1 MVINNHNHKLLNMK
15 YADYISHIEINTL
28 WDEGDKHISWTLDPE
43 VNILSGVNG
52 EGKSTILNHI
62 VGGVQ
67 RVDDARLHGV
77 IISTSPEDAEFIRLD
92 AIHTP
97 DVRSE
102 YDENL
107 DALQQRY
114 STYTNAAQRDLL
126 GDVVDRLFE
135 ATHKTVDRSSDSLSL
150 IQWGKPLDLHKLSSG
165 EKQLLCILLTVTL
178 QDCLPAVLC
187 MDEPEVSLHIDWQQQ
202 LIDIVRQLN
211 PNVQII
217 LTTHSPAMVM
227 NGWVDK
233 VVEVSDIVVSS

>member
-1 MVINNHNHKLLNMK
+1 MK

-28 WDEGDKHISWTLDPE
+28 WDDGDKHISWTLDPE

-62 VGGVQ
+62 VGGVKS
-67 RVDDARLHGV
+67 VDEARLHGV
-77 IISTSPEDAEFIRLD
+77 IVTTSPDDAELVRLD

-114 STYTNAAQRDLL
+114 MVYDNPSQRSMLSDII
-126 GDVVDRLFE
+126 DRLFE
-135 ATHKTVDRSSDSLSL
+135 ATHKTVERTSASLAL

-165 EKQLLCILLTVTL
+165 EKQLLSILLTVTL
-178 QDCLPAVLC
+178 QDCQHAVLC

-202 LIDIVRQLN
+202 LIDVVRQLN

-233 VVEVSDIVVSS
+233 VVEVSDIVTIDN

>member
-1 MVINNHNHKLLNMK
+1 MK

-28 WDEGDKHISWTLDPE
+28 WDDGDKHISWTLDPE

-62 VGGVQ
+62 VGGVKS
-67 RVDDARLHGV
+67 VDEARLHGV
-77 IISTSPEDAEFIRLD
+77 IVTTSPDDAELVRLD

-114 STYTNAAQRDLL
+114 MAYENLSQRSMLSDII
-126 GDVVDRLFE
+126 DRLFE
-135 ATHKTVDRSSDSLSL
+135 ATHKTVDRTSASLAL

-165 EKQLLCILLTVTL
+165 EKQLLSILLTVTL
-178 QDCLPAVLC
+178 QDCQHAVLC

-202 LIDIVRQLN
+202 LIDVVRQLN

-233 VVEVSDIVVSS
+233 VVEVSDIVTIDN

>member
-1 MVINNHNHKLLNMK
+1 MK

-28 WDEGDKHISWTLDPE
+28 WDDGDKHISWTLDPE

-62 VGGVQ
+62 VGGVKS
-67 RVDDARLHGV
+67 VDEARLHGV
-77 IISTSPEDAEFIRLD
+77 IVTTSPDDAELVRLD

-114 STYTNAAQRDLL
+114 MVYDNPSQRSMLSDII
-126 GDVVDRLFE
+126 DRLFE
-135 ATHKTVDRSSDSLSL
+135 ATHKTVERTSASLAL

-165 EKQLLCILLTVTL
+165 EKQLLSILLTVTL
-178 QDCLPAVLC
+178 QDCQHAVLC

-202 LIDIVRQLN
+202 LIDVVRQLN

-233 VVEVSDIVVSS
+233 VVEVSDIVTIGN

>member
-1 MVINNHNHKLLNMK
+1 MI
-15 YADYISHIEINTL
+15 YADYISHIEIDTL
-28 WDEGDKHISWTLDPE
+28 WDEGNKRISWTLDPE

-62 VGGVQ
+62 IGGIK
-67 RVDDARLHGV
+67 RIDDARKHGV
-77 IISTSPEDAEFIRLD
+77 IVSTMPEDAELIRLD
-92 AIHTP
+92 SIHTP

-107 DALQQRY
+107 DALQARY
-114 STYTNAAQRDLL
+114 SQYGNKEQRIILCDIIDDLFANT
-126 GDVVDRLFE
+126 G
-135 ATHKTVDRSSDSLSL
+135 KTVNRDADCLSL

-178 QDCLPAVLC
+178 QDCQPAVLC

-202 LIDIVRQLN
+202 LIDVVRRLN
-211 PNVQII
+211 HKVQII
-217 LTTHSPAMVM
+217 LTTHSPAIIM

-233 VVEVSDIVVSS
+233 VVEVSDIVTMHNV